1 MKLTIKHEILTNL
14 YAYVVFICGFAVEN
28 GDNNTTVIT
37 VKQII
42 RVDAIVELMLPL

>member
-14 YAYVVFICGFAVEN
+14 YVYVVFICGFVDEN

-37 VKQII
+37 VKQIT